1 MDSRG
6 ARTKASSS
14 PNFMKTS
21 RSCDASATTWN
32 LCVHA
37 KAMAS
42 RSTVSS
48 VCCLSSRRN
57 ARAQE
62 VLDDSLEAVAFTPD
76 SFERRSIRLRVS
88 IFA

>member
-42 RSTVSS
+42 RSTVS
-48 VCCLSSRRN
+48 
-57 ARAQE
+57 QE